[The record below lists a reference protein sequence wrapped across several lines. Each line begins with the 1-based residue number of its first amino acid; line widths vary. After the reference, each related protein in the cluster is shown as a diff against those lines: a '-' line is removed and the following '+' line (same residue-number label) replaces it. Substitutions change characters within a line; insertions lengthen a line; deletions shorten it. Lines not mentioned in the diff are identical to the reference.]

1 MCSLLLGYMREPCDL
16 RGLHCDLACAASR
29 SCCILA
35 CVYMGGNRSPAEDA
49 DFGLVRMLSRGAISN
64 S

>member
-1 MCSLLLGYMREPCDL
+1 MREPCDL
-16 RGLHCDLACAASR
+16 RGLLCDLARAASR
-29 SCCILA
+29 SCRILA